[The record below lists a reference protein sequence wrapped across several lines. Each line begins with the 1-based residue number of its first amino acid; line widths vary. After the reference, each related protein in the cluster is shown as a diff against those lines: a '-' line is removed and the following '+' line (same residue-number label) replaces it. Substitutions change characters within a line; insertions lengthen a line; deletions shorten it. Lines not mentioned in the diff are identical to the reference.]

1 MTLKGIPGAPGIG
14 IGTAQ
19 VLKKE
24 LDIPRFALED
34 SKEELDRFYRA
45 LDQSKQQVSQLLERA
60 SKNGNKDVADI
71 MQAHLMMLDDPEFLA
86 KVKESIENDKLNAEF
101 AVWSVGQEYI
111 QFFDQMTDEYLK
123 ARAADL
129 KDITERIIRNLTGTL
144 LDLSQLPQ
152 NTVLV
157 ARDLAPSDTAQ
168 IDREHVVGLVTD
180 EGGPTSHVAIM
191 ARSFQIPAVVGTK
204 NATQEIKSGDL
215 LVVDGN
221 EGIVEVNPGEDLLKK
236 YEQKRLQWKKEQ
248 SDLGELITVPSVT
261 KDGTQVKL
269 EANIGRPEEVDIA
282 LKFGAE
288 GVGLFRT
295 EFLFMD
301 RNTLP
306 SEEEQFDAYKKA
318 LEGMRGKVVTIRTLD
333 IGGDKDLPYLG
344 LERENNPFLGWR
356 AIRYCLDRTDVLK
369 TQLRAILR
377 ASAYGNAAIMFP
389 MISSVEEVVK
399 AKQVLEKAK
408 AELRE
413 EGQPF
418 DKQIKVGIM
427 VEIPSAAVA
436 ADLLAPE
443 VDFFSIG
450 TNDLTQYTLAVDR
463 DNEKVREY
471 YNPLHPAV
479 LRLIKRVIDVGN
491 TFGKEV
497 AMCGELAG
505 DDKATEILLGLGLQV
520 FSMTPSSIPRVKK
533 VVLSTNN
540 EEAQAI
546 AKKAAALA

>member
-24 LDIPRFALED
+24 LDIPRFAVED
-34 SKEELDRFYRA
+34 SKEELDRFYKA

-86 KVKESIENDKLNAEF
+86 KVKESIENEKLNAEF

-111 QFFDQMTDEYLK
+111 QFFEQMTDEYLK

-204 NATQEIKSGDL
+204 NATGEIKNGDL

-221 EGIVEVNPGEDLLKK
+221 EGIVEVNPAEDSLKN
-236 YEQKRLQWKKEQ
+236 YEQKQLQWKKEQ

-261 KDGTQVKL
+261 KDGAQVKL
-269 EANIGRPEEVDIA
+269 EANIGRPEEVEIA

-306 SEEEQFDAYKKA
+306 SEEEQFEAYKKA
-318 LEGMRGKVVTIRTLD
+318 LEGMRGQVVTIRTLD

-344 LERENNPFLGWR
+344 LQRENNPFLGWR
-356 AIRYCLDRTDVLK
+356 AIRYCLDRRDVLK

-377 ASAYGNAAIMFP
+377 ASAYGKAAVMFP

-399 AKQVLEKAK
+399 AKEVLEEAK

-418 DKQIKVGIM
+418 DEHVKVGIM

-533 VVLSTNN
+533 V
-540 EEAQAI
+540 
-546 AKKAAALA
+546 

>member
-24 LDIPRFALED
+24 LDIPRFAVED

-86 KVKESIENDKLNAEF
+86 KVKESIENEKLNAEF

-111 QFFDQMTDEYLK
+111 QFFEQMTDEYLK

-204 NATQEIKSGDL
+204 NATGEIKNGDL

-221 EGIVEVNPGEDLLKK
+221 EGIVEVNPAEDSLKN
-236 YEQKRLQWKKEQ
+236 YEQKQLQWKKEQ

-261 KDGTQVKL
+261 KDGAQVKL
-269 EANIGRPEEVDIA
+269 EANIGRPEEVEIA

-306 SEEEQFDAYKKA
+306 SEEEQFEAYKKA
-318 LEGMRGKVVTIRTLD
+318 LEGMRGQVVTIRTLD

-344 LERENNPFLGWR
+344 LQRENNPFLGWR
-356 AIRYCLDRTDVLK
+356 AIRYCLDRRDVLK

-377 ASAYGNAAIMFP
+377 ASVYGKAAVMFP

-399 AKQVLEKAK
+399 AKEVLEEAK

-418 DKQIKVGIM
+418 DEHVKVGIM

-491 TFGKEV
+491 AFGKEV

>member
-24 LDIPRFALED
+24 LDIPRFAVED

-86 KVKESIENDKLNAEF
+86 KVKESIENEKLNAEF

-111 QFFDQMTDEYLK
+111 QFFEQMTDEYLK

-204 NATQEIKSGDL
+204 NATGEIKNGDL

-221 EGIVEVNPGEDLLKK
+221 EGIVEVNPAEDSLKN
-236 YEQKRLQWKKEQ
+236 YEQKQLQWKKEQ

-261 KDGTQVKL
+261 KDGAQVKL
-269 EANIGRPEEVDIA
+269 EANIGRPEEVEIA

-306 SEEEQFDAYKKA
+306 SEEEQFEAYKKA
-318 LEGMRGKVVTIRTLD
+318 LEGMRGQVVTIRTLD

-344 LERENNPFLGWR
+344 LQRENNPFLGWR
-356 AIRYCLDRTDVLK
+356 AIRYCLDRRDVLK

-377 ASAYGNAAIMFP
+377 ASAYGKAAVMFP

-399 AKQVLEKAK
+399 AKEVLEEAK

-418 DKQIKVGIM
+418 DEHVKVGIM

-491 TFGKEV
+491 AFGKEV

-540 EEAQAI
+540 EEAEAI

>member
-1 MTLKGIPGAPGIG
+1 
-14 IGTAQ
+14 
-19 VLKKE
+19 
-24 LDIPRFALED
+24 
-34 SKEELDRFYRA
+34 
-45 LDQSKQQVSQLLERA
+45 
-60 SKNGNKDVADI
+60 
-71 MQAHLMMLDDPEFLA
+71 
-86 KVKESIENDKLNAEF
+86 
-101 AVWSVGQEYI
+101 
-111 QFFDQMTDEYLK
+111 
-123 ARAADL
+123 
-129 KDITERIIRNLTGTL
+129 
-144 LDLSQLPQ
+144 
-152 NTVLV
+152 
-157 ARDLAPSDTAQ
+157 
-168 IDREHVVGLVTD
+168 
-180 EGGPTSHVAIM
+180 
-191 ARSFQIPAVVGTK
+191 
-204 NATQEIKSGDL
+204 
-215 LVVDGN
+215 
-221 EGIVEVNPGEDLLKK
+221 
-236 YEQKRLQWKKEQ
+236 LQWKKEQ

-261 KDGTQVKL
+261 KDGAQVKL
-269 EANIGRPEEVDIA
+269 EANIGRPEEVEIA

-306 SEEEQFDAYKKA
+306 SEEEQFEAYKKA
-318 LEGMRGKVVTIRTLD
+318 LEGMRGQVVTIRTLD

-344 LERENNPFLGWR
+344 LQRENNPFLGWR
-356 AIRYCLDRTDVLK
+356 AIRYCLDRRDVLK

-377 ASAYGNAAIMFP
+377 ASVYGKAAVMFP

-399 AKQVLEKAK
+399 AKEVLEEAK

-418 DKQIKVGIM
+418 DEHVKVGIM

-520 FSMTPSSIPRVKK
+520 FSMTPSSIHRVKK

>member
-24 LDIPRFALED
+24 LDIPRFAVED

-86 KVKESIENDKLNAEF
+86 KVKESIENEKLNAEF

-111 QFFDQMTDEYLK
+111 QFFEQMTDEYLK

-204 NATQEIKSGDL
+204 NATGEIKNGDL

-221 EGIVEVNPGEDLLKK
+221 EGIVEVNPAEDSLKN
-236 YEQKRLQWKKEQ
+236 YEQKQLQWKKEQ
-248 SDLGELITVPSVT
+248 SDLGELITVPGVT
-261 KDGTQVKL
+261 KDGAQVKL
-269 EANIGRPEEVDIA
+269 EANIGRPEEVEIA

-306 SEEEQFDAYKKA
+306 SEEEQFEAYKKA
-318 LEGMRGKVVTIRTLD
+318 LEGMRGQVVTIRTLD

-344 LERENNPFLGWR
+344 LQRENNPFLGWR
-356 AIRYCLDRTDVLK
+356 AIRYCLDRRDVLK

-377 ASAYGNAAIMFP
+377 ASAYGKAAVMFP

-399 AKQVLEKAK
+399 AKEVLEEAK

-418 DKQIKVGIM
+418 DEHVKVGIM

-491 TFGKEV
+491 AFGKEV